1 MVYNVSVTHLFLL
14 SLCLGGVSINAIF
27 AYFDSHILG
36 DRDDESGILYLFDL
50 AVYTACGYYFVSFF
64 HCFTLL
70 LKFFLFLGLGT
81 DHEEIEDYED
91 QDHHNPK
98 RPLASL
104 LCSTCL
110 GLQ

>member
-1 MVYNVSVTHLFLL
+1 MAYNVCVTRLFLL

-36 DRDDESGILYLFDL
+36 DCDDESGFLYLFDL

-64 HCFTLL
+64 HRFALL
-70 LKFFLFLGLGT
+70 LKLFLFLGLGT

-91 QDHHNPK
+91 QNHHNPE
-98 RPLASL
+98 RPLISL
-104 LCSTCL
+104 LCSACL